1 MCIMDLSH
9 QSNQQQGAD
18 PLRGGSVQTKALS
31 LTRILLLCGAI
42 AGPLFLLTVL
52 IQDYTRPAF
61 DPRLQPLSLLSL
73 GDWGWVQ
80 IANFVLAG
88 VLNLLYAGG
97 LWRRLHPGRA
107 GTWGPLLIGA
117 YGLGLIAVGVF
128 RTDPANGFPPGVSA
142 PAGPSW
148 HGAIH
153 ALGGLFIFLVLA
165 AALAVFVRFF
175 LARKERWWA
184 FYCLVSAV
192 LILLVFF
199 GGISN
204 PVLMARTLRLG
215 TLIGW
220 MAASLVAIK
229 LLSTPDTAQQ
239 TRDH

>member
-1 MCIMDLSH
+1 MDLSH
-9 QSNQQQGAD
+9 QSNQQLSAD
-18 PLRGGSVQTKALS
+18 PLGGERVQTQTRS

-52 IQDYTRPAF
+52 IQDYTVPGF

-73 GDWGWVQ
+73 GEWGWVQ
-80 IANFVLAG
+80 MGNFVLAG

-97 LWRRLHPGRA
+97 LWRRLHPGPS

-128 RTDPANGFPPGVSA
+128 RTDPANGFPPGVIA
-142 PAGPSW
+142 PTGPSW

-165 AALAVFVRFF
+165 AALAVFVRYF

-184 FYCLVSAV
+184 FYCLASAV
-192 LILLVFF
+192 LLLLSFF

-220 MAASLVAIK
+220 MAASVIAIK
-229 LLSTPDTAQQ
+229 LLCTPDTTQQ